1 VAIAKLLTVF
11 PKNHFSQALIDKFNR
26 EMSYEYS
33 SVKDFLIAHYC
44 VTERE
49 DTEFWRYCKHMDI
62 PDSLKARLELFK
74 TRGEVMAP
82 PAELFKETN
91 WFAVLYGQGIV
102 PDEYHPVADVISEY
116 DLKVRL
122 ARIRSGVQDR
132 VDGMTSHQAFIDR
145 HCAARRGE
153 ASA

>member
-1 VAIAKLLTVF
+1 
-11 PKNHFSQALIDKFNR
+11 
-26 EMSYEYS
+26 
-33 SVKDFLIAHYC
+33 
-44 VTERE
+44 
-49 DTEFWRYCKHMDI
+49 MDI
-62 PDSLKARLELFK
+62 PDSLKARIELFK

-102 PDEYHPVADVISEY
+102 PAEYHPVADVISDY

-122 ARIRSGVQDR
+122 ARIRSGVQER

-145 HCAARRGE
+145 HCAARPQ
-153 ASA
+153 AMSV